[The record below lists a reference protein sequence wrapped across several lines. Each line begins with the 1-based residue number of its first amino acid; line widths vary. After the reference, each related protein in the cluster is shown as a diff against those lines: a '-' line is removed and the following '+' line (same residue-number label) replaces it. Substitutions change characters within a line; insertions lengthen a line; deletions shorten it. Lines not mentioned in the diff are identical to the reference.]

1 MYQRLPCRACSQAAS
16 VCQAT
21 WIMVRAVHMRLWALS
36 YDARLDTF
44 FDPGYNTHNATDD
57 SKRDQLRVLGSL
69 SGESG

>member
-1 MYQRLPCRACSQAAS
+1 
-16 VCQAT
+16 
-21 WIMVRAVHMRLWALS
+21 MVRAVHMRLWALS